1 MNSPILLSCRDAAYM
16 LVCLQKEDDV
26 LWNCS
31 HQKNERRLGSQVKRH
46 NRSWIKQCNCIC
58 PIHEDGVEG
67 REELQKGDAAPKG
80 LGHPSSIL
88 PCSGEGVLCSL
99 GEMGT
104 TLHRKLPAHR
114 CFVQVTELT
123 AMLERSTWLDY
134 LTDKD
139 TALAAGAKGGSI
151 WEKPE
156 PSPVLT
162 TTKVALKW
170 LHSCMKV

>member
-1 MNSPILLSCRDAAYM
+1 MLLTCWFACRRKMMYSGIALTRRMRDVSAARWRGTTAAGSNSATASAPSTRMGWRA
-16 LVCLQKEDDV
+16 
-26 LWNCS
+26 
-31 HQKNERRLGSQVKRH
+31 ERSSRK
-46 NRSWIKQCNCIC
+46 
-58 PIHEDGVEG
+58 
-67 REELQKGDAAPKG
+67 AAPKG

-151 WEKPE
+151 WEKTE

-170 LHSCMKV
+170 LHSCMKVWHSLKPFGPS

>member
-1 MNSPILLSCRDAAYM
+1 M
-16 LVCLQKEDDV
+16 
-26 LWNCS
+26 
-31 HQKNERRLGSQVKRH
+31 
-46 NRSWIKQCNCIC
+46 
-58 PIHEDGVEG
+58 
-67 REELQKGDAAPKG
+67 
-80 LGHPSSIL
+80 
-88 PCSGEGVLCSL
+88 LCSL

-104 TLHRKLPAHR
+104 TLRRKLPAHR